1 MAKQN
6 ASKAVNSKYMTLQVY
21 GKRRLFVIMIAFLGT
36 GLFGYLFNGDAF
48 AGPHASWAVTG
59 LGISAV
65 LMMLIPNTEEWR
77 YAPWQD
83 GGQKCEK
90 DTVD

>member
-6 ASKAVNSKYMTLQVY
+6 ASKAVNSKYMTMQVY
-21 GKRRLFVIMIAFLGT
+21 GKRRLFVILTAIFGT
-36 GLFGYLFNGDAF
+36 GLFGYFFKVDAF
-48 AGPHASWAVTG
+48 AGPNANWAVTALG
-59 LGISAV
+59 LVAV
-65 LMMLIPNTEEWR
+65 FMMLIPNTEEWR
-77 YAPWQD
+77 YTPWQD